1 MVISIVSKYQLWND
15 ILIVWV
21 KINEEMKEINTVK
34 EHSQVIL
41 SYPDNMT
48 KMYGKRRKSFLPC
61 SPRLLKTFPRDD
73 SGSMNFLGIFLLG

>member
-41 SYPDNMT
+41 KEHSQVILAYPDNMT
-48 KMYGKRRKSFLPC
+48 KMYGKKGNPF
-61 SPRLLKTFPRDD
+61 
-73 SGSMNFLGIFLLG
+73 FLLL

>member
-1 MVISIVSKYQLWND
+1 
-15 ILIVWV
+15 
-21 KINEEMKEINTVK
+21 MKEINTVKEHSQVILKEHSRVILK

-61 SPRLLKTFPRDD
+61 SPRLLKTFPGDD